1 MRLFGNKLKINDF
14 QLEKLN
20 FSIKKIKDFPLEKL
34 HFSIRKIKDFSV
46 EDRCKF
52 RLLYINGGNQL
63 ISLGGAAC
71 HV

>member
-20 FSIKKIKDFPLEKL
+20 FSIKKIKDFQLEKL
-34 HFSIRKIKDFSV
+34 YFSV